1 MYIFYVVS
9 IIFIAVCLLL
19 VLKTE
24 TSKNRSTKIVKPG
37 AMYSVGKRHYKVP
50 NLPVKGHAYILDEEF
65 ITRMRDMYTKINA
78 VFTELKLDFWV
89 SGGTLLGFVRHKTF
103 LPWDDDLDI
112 HTDSKNKAFLHS
124 EEFRNAL
131 NRHGLESLFMLGSDE
146 NFSYYKGG
154 VRVKMLEH
162 LNPVM
167 DIFFVHQEQGRMIKV
182 ENWMN
187 DVMVFNKTEN
197 WSRDEI
203 YPIKKTTIDDLPIRL
218 PAKPHQV
225 LTTQYGPS
233 YDKEIHCGHPPHT
246 IAYDMLRFIWKNKA

>member
-1 MYIFYVVS
+1 MYILYLIAVF
-9 IIFIAVCLLL
+9 FIAVCILL

-24 TSKNRSTKIVKPG
+24 TSKNRTSKVVKPG
-37 AMYSVGKRHYKVP
+37 ETYSVGKRHYKIP
-50 NLPVKGHAYILDEEF
+50 DLPVKGHAYILDEEF
-65 ITRMRDMYTKINA
+65 ITRMRTLYTRINS
-78 VFTELKLDFWV
+78 VFEELNMDFWV
-89 SGGTLLGFVRHKTF
+89 SGGTLLGFIRHKTF

-124 EEFRNAL
+124 DEFRNAL
-131 NRHGLESLFMLGSDE
+131 NKHGMDSLFMMGSNE
-146 NFSYYKGG
+146 TFSYYKGG

-187 DVMVFNKTEN
+187 NNMIFNKKEN
-197 WSRDEI
+197 WKYEDI
-203 YPIKKTTIDDLPIRL
+203 YPIKQENIDDLPIKL
-218 PAKPHQV
+218 PSNPNNV
-225 LTTQYGPS
+225 LTAQYGDS